1 MRLLPLPLLV
11 TSFLHPL
18 VSFSPSLA
26 SSSPSPPRPSS
37 PRPNHLR
44 HAFVY
49 ADGITVPGFR
59 IVMASDKLMLSSE
72 ELAERKKDTNML
84 FLPVRATRGGRSPSA
99 HSYLCQIPTSP
110 STAIAAHL
118 FGDSEE
124 AYQSRLS
131 RSLAALKGLEKECI
145 TYSQGWWSY
154 EFCHMSHVRQFHR
167 PAHNPAAG
175 SKSPAILHY
184 ILGRHPASSASP
196 SHNSFSSAA
205 LVEFDDEGRNFLR
218 FRWSDGTPCEL
229 TSQCR
234 QIEIQFHCCATD
246 HVSSVREMAVCN
258 YVMIVH
264 TSRVCDLPWF
274 RGATENVPSQET
286 SRATEIVCRPV
297 VEPPYHAPTLVSAS
311 NPSFIPIIRKMKETE
326 SGDRSFDKPAASR
339 LTDPPLVPKPDNA
352 FPRNAPLE
360 VADALYDDEYDPVQ
374 DLLDSV
380 LQQQPLGGY
389 DDYYDSE
396 YDNDDAYIGRDLP
409 LRQQQ
414 QQKEPNPSSHKRV
427 PSEDGS
433 RPSSTDDLDPLDERH
448 WADEEYDFEDW
459 ANFHRYYRDNPDDED
474 EDAYDNKPKGSST

>member
-1 MRLLPLPLLV
+1 
-11 TSFLHPL
+11 
-18 VSFSPSLA
+18 
-26 SSSPSPPRPSS
+26 
-37 PRPNHLR
+37 
-44 HAFVY
+44 
-49 ADGITVPGFR
+49 
-59 IVMASDKLMLSSE
+59 MASDKLMLSSE

-84 FLPVRATRGGRSPSA
+84 FLPVRATRSGRSPSA

-118 FGDSEE
+118 FGDSEA

-145 TYSQGWWSY
+145 TYDGGP
-154 EFCHMSHVRQFHR
+154 M
-167 PAHNPAAG
+167 
-175 SKSPAILHY
+175 
-184 ILGRHPASSASP
+184 SSATCRMY
-196 SHNSFSSAA
+196 
-205 LVEFDDEGRNFLR
+205 GNFTVQRTTLQ
-218 FRWSDGTPCEL
+218 L
-229 TSQCR
+229 
-234 QIEIQFHCCATD
+234 
-246 HVSSVREMAVCN
+246 
-258 YVMIVH
+258 
-264 TSRVCDLPWF
+264 
-274 RGATENVPSQET
+274 
-286 SRATEIVCRPV
+286 

-311 NPSFIPIIRKMKETE
+311 DPSFIPIIRKMKETE
-326 SGDRSFDKPAASR
+326 SDDRSFDKPAASR